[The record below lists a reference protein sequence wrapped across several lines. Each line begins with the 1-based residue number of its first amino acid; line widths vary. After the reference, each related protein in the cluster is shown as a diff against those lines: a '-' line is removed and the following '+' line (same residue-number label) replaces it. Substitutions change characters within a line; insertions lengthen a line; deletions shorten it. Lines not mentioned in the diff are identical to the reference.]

1 MSDMYAQ
8 ANLWLPFFPWIDPIC
23 HHFERLEKVWVVC
36 RDVKQQQEYSQRQ
49 NSLPR
54 VSSFNSTIDLFG
66 FPFHL
71 GDNARSD
78 KKKITQPS
86 KKDKEKKVNSIK
98 FN

>member
-1 MSDMYAQ
+1 MYAQ
-8 ANLWLPFFPWIDPIC
+8 ANLWLPFFPSIDPIC